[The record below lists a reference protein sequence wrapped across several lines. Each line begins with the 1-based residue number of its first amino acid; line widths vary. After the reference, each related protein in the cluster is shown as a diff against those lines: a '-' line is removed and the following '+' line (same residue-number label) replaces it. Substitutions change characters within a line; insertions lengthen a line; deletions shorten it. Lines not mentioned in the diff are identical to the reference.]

1 MGNEAT
7 RRWRRRGWRAF
18 VDGLPGLVPVR
29 RRVVAAVGLVVVA
42 VVSGVGARFV
52 FAELGPVVAG
62 AAGAFAGPGATLLVV
77 GLVLVIRGTA
87 VVRHMPKVRVLDEGL
102 VFRCLGEDDTVT
114 ADRIAVGKLSKIV
127 ARTRRQAPLLMLGE
141 LATVVGGSAVLLAA
155 VLVGLSPFSVLAYPF
170 FIVNAVVVF
179 RSASDGLGR
188 AETVAAA
195 VRDDTVIA
203 PQAA

>member
-18 VDGLPGLVPVR
+18 VDGLPGLVPAR
-29 RRVVAAVGLVVVA
+29 RRVGAAVGLVVVA

-62 AAGAFAGPGATLLVV
+62 AAGAVAGAGAVLVV
-77 GLVLVIRGTA
+77 VGVVLVVRGTA
-87 VVRHMPKVRVLDEGL
+87 VVRRMPKVRVLDEGL
-102 VFRCLGEDDTVT
+102 VFRCLGEDDVVT
-114 ADRIAVGKLSKIV
+114 ADEITVDKLSRIV

-141 LATVVGGSAVLLAA
+141 LVTVVGAAAVLLAA
-155 VLVGLSPFSVLAYPF
+155 VLVGLSPVSVLAYPF
-170 FIVNAVVVF
+170 LIVNAVVVF

-195 VRDDTVIA
+195 VRDGTVVA
-203 PQAA
+203 PRTA